1 MKVTGENGSWRR
13 PFSVFVSQN
22 FTSQSGARYGSG
34 RSTTE
39 STMV

>member
-1 MKVTGENGSWRR
+1 MNVTGENVSWAR
-13 PFSVFVSQN
+13 PFSVLVSQS
-22 FTSQSGARYGSG
+22 FTSRSGARYGSG